1 MCWRPSARK
10 TFSPGNGARGF
21 CFVCNIDPVVAGLL
35 LPKRALQPDKRDFR
49 CFRGNDGILRNARGI
64 GMCRVNHEAYS
75 LGLDIGGKAIRSAKA
90 AAANRA
96 AQFCRSSGASRK
108 RGDGRDRQGGE
119 GAGKACCFR
128 RSAKDEDFWL
138 RRGQEC
144 FPCGP

>member
-1 MCWRPSARK
+1 
-10 TFSPGNGARGF
+10 
-21 CFVCNIDPVVAGLL
+21 
-35 LPKRALQPDKRDFR
+35 
-49 CFRGNDGILRNARGI
+49 
-64 GMCRVNHEAYS
+64 MCRVNHEAYS

-128 RSAKDEDFWL
+128 RSAKDEDFGSDAGKNVSLAVRNDNLDFDWRAAQGFE
-138 RRGQEC
+138 RRLPC
-144 FPCGP
+144 FKRDRPCNVDAD